1 MMDERIRF
9 IGGRGLMD
17 YEKKFLREKLGMSV
31 MRLFLAFVK
40 YFVMTLQ

>member
-31 MRLFLAFVK
+31 NAIIPGIC
-40 YFVMTLQ
+40 